1 MEFLKKILVLA
12 VLLANM
18 QAAYSQN
25 SSTLEQAFS
34 QSYTKENAGEYDRAI
49 DALKKVYNEKSYAIN
64 IRLGWLYYLSGR
76 FTDGLAYYQKA
87 IRLMP
92 QSIEARLGLVYP
104 ASALGNWE
112 QVKNAYLEILKIDP
126 GHSIANYRLGLIYY
140 GREQF
145 ATAIRYFEKVA
156 NYYPFD
162 YDANLMYGWT
172 CLKLGKYREARVLF
186 NNALMVKPDDKS
198 AKEGLSFIK

>member
-1 MEFLKKILVLA
+1 MAVF
-12 VLLANM
+12 VLLSV
-18 QAAYSQN
+18 QTAYTQN
-25 SSTLEQAFS
+25 FDKLEEAFN

-49 DALKKVYNEKSYAIN
+49 DVLKKVYDDKSYALN

-126 GHSIANYRLGLIYY
+126 GHSITNYRLGLIYY
-140 GREQF
+140 GREQY

-172 CLKLGKYREARVLF
+172 CLKLGKYREARILF
-186 NNALMVKPDDKS
+186 NNALMVKPGDKS

>member
-1 MEFLKKILVLA
+1 MEFLKKLILVVTLFTA
-12 VLLANM
+12 TSMGFA
-18 QAAYSQN
+18 QN
-25 SSTLEQAFS
+25 YEKIEEAFS
-34 QSYTKENAGEYDRAI
+34 QSYVRENAGEYDRAI
-49 DALKKVYNEKSYAIN
+49 DLIKKIYDEKSYAIN

-76 FTDGLAYYQKA
+76 FTDGVAYYQKA

-92 QSIEARLGLVYP
+92 QSVEARLGLVYP

-126 GHSIANYRLGLIYY
+126 AHSIANYRLGQIFY
-140 GREQF
+140 GREQY
-145 ATAIRYFEKVA
+145 ASALRYFEKVA

-186 NNALMVKPDDKS
+186 HNALMVKPGDAS

>member
-1 MEFLKKILVLA
+1 MEFLKKILIAVFVLIS
-12 VLLANM
+12 V
-18 QAAYSQN
+18 QTAYTQN
-25 SSTLEQAFS
+25 FDKLEEAFN

-49 DALKKVYNEKSYAIN
+49 DVLKKVYDDKSYAIN

-76 FTDGLAYYQKA
+76 FTDGLAYYLKA

-126 GHSIANYRLGLIYY
+126 GHSVSNYRLGMIYY
-140 GREQF
+140 GREQY

-172 CLKLGKYREARVLF
+172 CLKLGKYREARILF
-186 NNALMVKPDDKS
+186 NNALMVKPGDKS

>member
-1 MEFLKKILVLA
+1 MEFLKKLPVALLLFFLA
-12 VLLANM
+12 
-18 QAAYSQN
+18 
-25 SSTLEQAFS
+25 SSTLAQNYPKIEEAFS
-34 QSYTKENAGEYDRAI
+34 QSYTHENAGEYDRAI
-49 DALKKVYNEKSYAIN
+49 DALRKVYDEKSYNIN
-64 IRLGWLYYLSGR
+64 VRLGWLFYLSGR

-92 QSIEARLGLVYP
+92 QSVEARLGLVYP

-126 GHSIANYRLGLIYY
+126 ANSTANYRLGLIFY
-140 GREQF
+140 GREQY
-145 ATAIRYFEKVA
+145 ASALRYFEKVA

-172 CLKLGKYREARVLF
+172 CLKLGKYREARILF
-186 NNALMVKPDDKS
+186 HNALMVKPGDAS
-198 AKEGLSFIK
+198 AKEGLGLIK